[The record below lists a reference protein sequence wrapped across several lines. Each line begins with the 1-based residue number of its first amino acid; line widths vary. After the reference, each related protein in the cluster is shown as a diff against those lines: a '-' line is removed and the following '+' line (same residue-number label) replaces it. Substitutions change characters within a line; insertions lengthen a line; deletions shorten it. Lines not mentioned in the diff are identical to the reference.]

1 MRVLRR
7 VGTAVIAMLLVL
19 ALGAP
24 VSEARGGG
32 GGGHGGGRGHGF
44 SHHGHFHGHGRVFVG
59 VAPWWGVG
67 WWGPWWYDWPAYY
80 PGYYPYYDP
89 LAAEPPVYIE
99 RAPADQPPP
108 AGYWYYC
115 ESAGGY
121 YPGVQTCPEPWVKV
135 APREG

>member
-1 MRVLRR
+1 MSVLRPIG
-7 VGTAVIAMLLVL
+7 VVAVAMLLVL

-32 GGGHGGGRGHGF
+32 HGGGGHGGGRGRGF
-44 SHHGHFHGHGRVFVG
+44 SHHGHFHGHGRVIVG

-67 WWGPWWYDWPAYY
+67 WWDPWWYPPAYY
-80 PGYYPYYDP
+80 SSYPYYDP

-99 RAPADQPPP
+99 RGPGSEAPA

-115 ESAGGY
+115 ESAGRY
-121 YPGVQTCPEPWVKV
+121 YPDVQGCPEPWVKV
-135 APREG
+135 PPREG